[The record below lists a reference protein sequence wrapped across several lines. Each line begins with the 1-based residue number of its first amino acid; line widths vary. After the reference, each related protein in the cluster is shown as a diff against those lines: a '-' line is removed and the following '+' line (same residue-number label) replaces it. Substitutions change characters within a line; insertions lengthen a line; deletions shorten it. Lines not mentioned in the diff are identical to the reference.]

1 MFPVEEKLT
10 LKEIRKNSINK
21 LQLESNAIFTTPREQ
36 THKDKKPN
44 EKKKK
49 KNFKKKKKQK
59 N

>member
-49 KNFKKKKKQK
+49 KNL
-59 N
+59 NI